1 MVRMQILVVVLVLTA
16 IAGALFSYKVTE
28 LGFPV
33 TPNADQS
40 EFYVE
45 ARVSFT
51 GGTGPVS
58 VKAALP
64 TSSSR
69 FAILETDALA
79 TGFGVLEQDDED
91 GNAMFFEQR
100 SAEGQQTVFYRV
112 RGYRIDSSNVG
123 GTNSRKPEATS
134 PFATDLR
141 RRALRTEPTPFL
153 LALDDIIDL
162 AQARSADDRN
172 FIRNV
177 ALILADTRDER
188 VETLVED
195 AALDLRE
202 RERLLV
208 TVLEAAEIPAR
219 RVVGLPVRSEQA
231 AVTPN
236 IAVEAYFDDMWN
248 RISPRTGTLANE
260 DVFIPL
266 SFGDAPLV
274 NGEGTIG
281 EPEISFSVRNVIN
294 DKLEHALWTSQSA
307 APIVGWISL
316 LSLPLSTQI
325 VFKAIFLVPIGAL
338 VIAFLRQVI
347 GVSTF
352 GTFMPVLIALSFR
365 EIGLV
370 NGIGLFVGLVGAGLL
385 LRAYFSKLHLLLVP
399 RLTAVLA
406 IVTLLMALIAL
417 VGNAAEFPLGLSISL
432 FPLVILTMTIERMS
446 IMWEEV
452 GAREALIRGAG
463 SIFAAIIAFLI
474 VSNERIEYLA
484 FVFPELLLII
494 VGLAVLLGGYNGYKL
509 SEYVRFNMFG
519 EKVPTPGDPE

>member
-1 MVRMQILVVVLVLTA
+1 MVRMQILVVVAILAA
-16 IAGALFSYKVTE
+16 IAGALFTYKVTE

-33 TPNADQS
+33 APDQDQS

-51 GGTGPVS
+51 GGSGPVS

-64 TSSSR
+64 TSSAG
-69 FAILETDALA
+69 FAVLETDALA

-100 SAEGQQTVFYRV
+100 SAEGDQTVFYRV
-112 RGYRIDSSNVG
+112 RGYRIDSSNIPRR
-123 GTNSRKPEATS
+123 SADDAEAES

-153 LALDDIIDL
+153 LALDDIIEL
-162 AQARSADDRN
+162 AKARSADDRN
-172 FIRNV
+172 FVRNV
-177 ALILADTRDER
+177 ALILRDTRDER

-195 AALDLRE
+195 AAQDLRE
-202 RERLLV
+202 SERLLV

-219 RVVGLPVRSEQA
+219 RVVGLPVRMEQA
-231 AVTPN
+231 AVTPR
-236 IAVEAYFDDMWN
+236 IAVEAYFDGAWN
-248 RISPRTGTLANE
+248 RISPRTGAVSNE

-266 SFGDAPLV
+266 SYGEAPLV
-274 NGEGTIG
+274 SGEGTRG
-281 EPEISFSVRNVIN
+281 DPDISFSVRNVIN

-307 APIVGWISL
+307 APIVNWISL

-338 VIAFLRQVI
+338 VIAFLRQMV

-417 VGNAAEFPLGLSISL
+417 IGNAAEFPLGLSISL

-463 SIFAAIIAFLI
+463 SIFAAVIAFLI

-484 FVFPELLLII
+484 FVFPELLLIV

-509 SEYVRFNMFG
+509 SEYLRFNMFG
-519 EKVPTPGDPE
+519 EKIPGPDDPA

>member
-1 MVRMQILVVVLVLTA
+1 
-16 IAGALFSYKVTE
+16 
-28 LGFPV
+28 
-33 TPNADQS
+33 
-40 EFYVE
+40 
-45 ARVSFT
+45 
-51 GGTGPVS
+51 
-58 VKAALP
+58 
-64 TSSSR
+64 
-69 FAILETDALA
+69 
-79 TGFGVLEQDDED
+79 
-91 GNAMFFEQR
+91 
-100 SAEGQQTVFYRV
+100 
-112 RGYRIDSSNVG
+112 
-123 GTNSRKPEATS
+123 
-134 PFATDLR
+134 
-141 RRALRTEPTPFL
+141 
-153 LALDDIIDL
+153 
-162 AQARSADDRN
+162 
-172 FIRNV
+172 
-177 ALILADTRDER
+177 
-188 VETLVED
+188 
-195 AALDLRE
+195 
-202 RERLLV
+202 
-208 TVLEAAEIPAR
+208 
-219 RVVGLPVRSEQA
+219 
-231 AVTPN
+231 
-236 IAVEAYFDDMWN
+236 MWN

-519 EKVPTPGDPE
+519 GKIPAPGDPE

>member
-1 MVRMQILVVVLVLTA
+1 MVRMQILIVVLILSA
-16 IAGALFSYKVTE
+16 LSGALFAYKVTK

-33 TPNADQS
+33 TPNQDQS

-64 TSSSR
+64 NSAAG
-69 FAILETDALA
+69 FAVLETDALA
-79 TGFGVLEQDDED
+79 TGFGVLEEADED

-100 SAEGQQTVFYRV
+100 SAEGPQTVFYRV
-112 RGYRIDSSNVG
+112 RGYRVDSSNVARSG
-123 GTNSRKPEATS
+123 GRAPEAVS

-141 RRALRTEPTPFL
+141 KRTLGTEPTPFL
-153 LALDDIIDL
+153 LALDDIVEL
-162 AQARSADDRN
+162 GQSRSADDRN
-172 FIRNV
+172 FVRNI
-177 ALILADTRDER
+177 ALILADTLDER
-188 VETLVED
+188 VETLIED
-195 AALDLRE
+195 AATDLRE
-202 RERLLV
+202 PERLLV
-208 TVLEAAEIPAR
+208 TVLQAAEIPAR
-219 RVVGLPVRSEQA
+219 RVVGLPVRTEQA
-231 AVTPN
+231 AVTPR
-236 IAVEAYFDDMWN
+236 IAIEAYFEDQWH
-248 RISPRTGTLANE
+248 RISPRTGSVTTD

-266 SFGDAPLV
+266 SYGEAPLIS
-274 NGEGTIG
+274 GEGTIG
-281 EPEISFSVRNVIN
+281 EPDISFSVRNVIN
-294 DKLEHALWTSQSA
+294 DRLEHALWTSRA
-307 APIVGWISL
+307 DAPVVSWVSL

-338 VIAFLRQVI
+338 VIAFLRQMV

-365 EIGLV
+365 ETGLF

-406 IVTLLMALIAL
+406 IVTLLMAFIAL
-417 VGNAAEFPLGLSISL
+417 LGNAAEFPLGLSISL

-474 VSNERIEYLA
+474 VSNEQIEYLA

-494 VGLAVLLGGYNGYKL
+494 VALAVLLGGYNGYKL
-509 SEYVRFNMFG
+509 SEYLRFNMFG
-519 EKVPTPGDPE
+519 QKLPGVEDTE

>member
-1 MVRMQILVVVLVLTA
+1 MVRMQILIVVLVLTA
-16 IAGALFSYKVTE
+16 IAGALFTYKVTE

-33 TPNADQS
+33 TPNEDQS

-45 ARVSFT
+45 ARISFT
-51 GGTGPVS
+51 GDTGPVS

-69 FAILETDALA
+69 FAVLETDALA

-100 SAEGQQTVFYRV
+100 SAEGPQTVFYRV
-112 RGYRIDSSNVG
+112 RGYRVDSSNVPG
-123 GTNSRKPEATS
+123 RNARKPEATS

-141 RRALRTEPTPFL
+141 KRALRTEPTPFL
-153 LALDDIIDL
+153 LALDDIIEL

-172 FIRNV
+172 FVRNV

-195 AALDLRE
+195 AVLDLRE

-248 RISPRTGTLANE
+248 RISPRTGTLSNDE
-260 DVFIPL
+260 VFIPL
-266 SFGDAPLV
+266 TFGDAPLV
-274 NGEGTIG
+274 NGEGTTD

-417 VGNAAEFPLGLSISL
+417 LGNAAEFPLGLSISL

-519 EKVPTPGDPE
+519 EKIPAASDPE

>member
-1 MVRMQILVVVLVLTA
+1 MVRMQILIVVLILSA
-16 IAGALFSYKVTE
+16 LSGALFAYKVTK
-28 LGFPV
+28 LGFPL
-33 TPNADQS
+33 TPNQDQS

-64 TSSSR
+64 NSAAG
-69 FAILETDALA
+69 FAVLETDALA
-79 TGFGVLEQDDED
+79 TGFGVLEEADED

-100 SAEGQQTVFYRV
+100 SAEGPQTVFYRV
-112 RGYRIDSSNVG
+112 RGYRVDSSNVARSG
-123 GTNSRKPEATS
+123 GRAPEAVS

-141 RRALRTEPTPFL
+141 KRTLGTEPTPFL
-153 LALDDIIDL
+153 LALDDIVEL
-162 AQARSADDRN
+162 GQSRSADDRN
-172 FIRNV
+172 FVRNI

-188 VETLVED
+188 VETLIED
-195 AALDLRE
+195 AATDLRE
-202 RERLLV
+202 PERLLV
-208 TVLEAAEIPAR
+208 TVLQAAEIPAR
-219 RVVGLPVRSEQA
+219 RVVGLPVRAEQA
-231 AVTPN
+231 VVTPR
-236 IAVEAYFDDMWN
+236 IAIEAYFEDQWH
-248 RISPRTGTLANE
+248 RISPRTGSVTTD

-266 SFGDAPLV
+266 SYGEAPLIS
-274 NGEGTIG
+274 GEGTVG
-281 EPEISFSVRNVIN
+281 EPDISFSVRNVIN
-294 DKLEHALWTSQSA
+294 DRLEHALWTSRTD
-307 APIVGWISL
+307 APVVSWVSL

-338 VIAFLRQVI
+338 VIAFLRQMV

-365 EIGLV
+365 ETGLF

-406 IVTLLMALIAL
+406 IVTLLMAFIAL
-417 VGNAAEFPLGLSISL
+417 LGNAAEFPLGLSISL

-463 SIFAAIIAFLI
+463 SIIAAIIAFLI
-474 VSNERIEYLA
+474 VSNEQIEYLA
-484 FVFPELLLII
+484 FVFPELLLI
-494 VGLAVLLGGYNGYKL
+494 VVALAVLLGGYNGYKL
-509 SEYVRFNMFG
+509 SEYLRFNMFG
-519 EKVPTPGDPE
+519 QKLPGVEDTE